1 MTTIKAVL
9 KRGDKTVSVDFPCRE
24 NDLLE
29 KLQQIDA
36 ESSLLPTIVI
46 DKITM
51 PTCFGYFEGKRLNLD
66 ELNYLAKR
74 MDSFDEK
81 EMSRFY
87 EAVMHRED
95 KSLKDLI
102 NLTFNLHKYVLIRD
116 ISSPAQVGWDYL
128 LQTEGA
134 LPNGDRNDPKYAE
147 VGKDII
153 KKGYSVFTEHGLFIY
168 NPFAKLD
175 EVYDGTVFPQY
186 MWSDSLIEAEID
198 YKGKAEFV
206 YLPDDEQAI
215 RKAVERLGAES
226 IDECAIGIESADIYD
241 DKMLEIIEKAINT
254 DGIYAANNLLRK
266 FSETSPEYDKLAA
279 MVEFT
284 DAVHCHDIGVLLDH
298 INDFGFIEGAETNEA
313 VGRFFVE
320 NYDEYQVSMALEDYI
335 NYDGFGEQMAEEHEG
350 EFISSGFVYYN
361 GSRCLDDIL
370 AQFGEPDSTIT
381 MGGI

>member
-1 MTTIKAVL
+1 MRPYSLFNTATL
-9 KRGDKTVSVDFPCRE
+9 SLLLVSCTATKEPVE
-24 NDLLE
+24 IIDLPRAE
-29 KLQQIDA
+29 ATPESLQQAVEAMIA
-36 ESSLLPTIVI
+36 EDDTL
-46 DKITM
+46 
-51 PTCFGYFEGKRLNLD
+51 
-66 ELNYLAKR
+66 
-74 MDSFDEK
+74 
-81 EMSRFY
+81 
-87 EAVMHRED
+87 EAVKFESVMIMKHGEVLFEHWYGDAAPEKPHAMWSVSKSFTAAAIGMCVDDGLLKVTD
-95 KSLKDLI
+95 K
-102 NLTFNLHKYVLIRD
+102 
-116 ISSPAQVGWDYL
+116 
-128 LQTEGA
+128 
-134 LPNGDRNDPKYAE
+134 

-153 KKGYSVFTEHGLFIY
+153 EKGYSVFTEHGLFIY

-186 MWSDSLIEAEID
+186 MWSDSLIEAKID

-241 DKMLEIIEKAINT
+241 DKILEIIEKAINT
-254 DGIYAANNLLRK
+254 DGIYAANDLFRK
-266 FSETSPEYDKLAA
+266 LSEASPEYDKLAA

-298 INDFGFIEGAETNEA
+298 VNDFGFIEGAATNEA

-381 MGGI
+381 MGGM